1 MAEFNCQCGKVL
13 DNSRFGDALYIFYEQ
28 EILAACQQVQGLLFD
43 DFIANWR
50 RWALR
55 DNVNVFYWKCPDC
68 GKVYEA
74 APAVDGEVFRVFE
87 KTDRAD
93 EVDLRALA
101 EWSKIYV
108 FDAAFLREMEEAPA
122 QPSLFD
128 ATFVTRWKYDYFMD
142 PDEKMILAL
151 ESGTNMSAF
160 FYEDVDKKA

>member
-13 DNSRFGDALYIFYEQ
+13 DNSKTGNALYIFDEQ
-28 EILAACQQVQGLLFD
+28 EILAACQQMPDLLLT

-55 DNVNVFYWKCPDC
+55 DNPNVFYWRCPEC

-74 APAVDGEVFRVFE
+74 APAVDGEVFRDFE
-87 KTDRAD
+87 MTERAD

-101 EWSKIYV
+101 EWSKLYV
-108 FDAAFLREMEEAPA
+108 FDSTFLNEMENAPA
-122 QPSLFD
+122 QVSLFD
-128 ATFVTRWKYDYFMD
+128 ATYITRWTYDYFID

-151 ESGTNMSAF
+151 EAGTNMSAF

>member
-13 DNSRFGDALYIFYEQ
+13 DNSKTGDALYIFDEQ
-28 EILAACQQVQGLLFD
+28 EILAACQQMPDLLLT

-55 DNVNVFYWKCPDC
+55 DNPNVFYWRCPEC

-87 KTDRAD
+87 MTERAD

-101 EWSKIYV
+101 EWSKLYV
-108 FDAAFLREMEEAPA
+108 FDSTFLNEMENAPA
-122 QPSLFD
+122 QVSLFD
-128 ATFVTRWKYDYFMD
+128 ATYITRWTYDYFID

>member
-13 DNSRFGDALYIFYEQ
+13 DNSKTGDALYIFDEQ
-28 EILAACQQVQGLLFD
+28 EILAACQQIPDLLLT

-55 DNVNVFYWKCPDC
+55 DNPNVFYWHCPEC
-68 GKVYEA
+68 GKIDEA

-87 KTDRAD
+87 MTERAD

-101 EWSKIYV
+101 EWSKLYV
-108 FDAAFLREMEEAPA
+108 FDSAFLNEMENAPA
-122 QPSLFD
+122 QVSLFD
-128 ATFVTRWKYDYFMD
+128 ATYITRWTYDYFMD

-151 ESGTNMSAF
+151 EAGTNMSAF

>member
-1 MAEFNCQCGKVL
+1 M
-13 DNSRFGDALYIFYEQ
+13 
-28 EILAACQQVQGLLFD
+28 
-43 DFIANWR
+43 
-50 RWALR
+50 
-55 DNVNVFYWKCPDC
+55 
-68 GKVYEA
+68 YEA

>member
-13 DNSRFGDALYIFYEQ
+13 DNSRTGDALYIFDEQ
-28 EILAACQQVQGLLFD
+28 EILAACQQMPDLPLT

-55 DNVNVFYWKCPDC
+55 DNPNVFYWRCPEC

-87 KTDRAD
+87 MTERAD

-101 EWSKIYV
+101 EWSKLYV
-108 FDAAFLREMEEAPA
+108 FDSTFLNEMENAPA
-122 QPSLFD
+122 QVSLFD
-128 ATFVTRWKYDYFMD
+128 ATYITRWTYDYFMD